1 MKFIDLIQGSDEWL
15 AWRKG
20 GVTATDAAVLVNQS
34 PYKTEW
40 RLWAEKTG
48 YAVERDLSSNPFVR
62 HGLDMEPA
70 ARAAAEIYFDD
81 LLLPMCAQASHNPL
95 LRASLDGL
103 NKDEEPVEMKC
114 PSEAT
119 WIEVTTLRQN
129 SKAFKFYYPQVQH
142 QILVTGAKRGW
153 LVFYFDGQV
162 EVFCIPR
169 DQTLIAEIEGVAPIF
184 WDKVVKKREPQKDP
198 ARDLYI
204 PQGEEMASWLYQ
216 AEEFRLLQGQISE
229 LEERLEVMK
238 ERQSASR
245 AAMQSMMGDY
255 MHADYCGVMVTRY
268 VQAGKI
274 DYEKLLADKSAGVT
288 QQVIDSYRRKS
299 TERCRVTLTNDM
311 APRLIVDKG
320 VTDPVKDLSLDVDSF
335 YI

>member
-142 QILVTGAKRGW
+142 QILVTGAK
-153 LVFYFDGQV
+153 
-162 EVFCIPR
+162 
-169 DQTLIAEIEGVAPIF
+169 
-184 WDKVVKKREPQKDP
+184 
-198 ARDLYI
+198 
-204 PQGEEMASWLYQ
+204 
-216 AEEFRLLQGQISE
+216 
-229 LEERLEVMK
+229 
-238 ERQSASR
+238 
-245 AAMQSMMGDY
+245 
-255 MHADYCGVMVTRY
+255 
-268 VQAGKI
+268 
-274 DYEKLLADKSAGVT
+274 
-288 QQVIDSYRRKS
+288 
-299 TERCRVTLTNDM
+299 
-311 APRLIVDKG
+311 
-320 VTDPVKDLSLDVDSF
+320 
-335 YI
+335 